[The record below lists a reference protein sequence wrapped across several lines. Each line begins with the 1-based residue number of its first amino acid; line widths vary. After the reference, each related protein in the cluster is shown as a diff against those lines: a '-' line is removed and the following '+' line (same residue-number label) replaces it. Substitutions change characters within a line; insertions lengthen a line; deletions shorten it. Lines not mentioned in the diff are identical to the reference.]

1 MPEFTVYGA
10 TRRIADID
18 LELLAFDRRHEGG
31 GAAPLPERRIVA
43 PDGARLE
50 ERNGKLVLAWDYEG
64 APYAADLTLALYW
77 ARHQIRGLSLLSAPH
92 PRS

>member
-50 ERNGKLVLAWDYEG
+50 ERAGRLMLAWEYG
-64 APYAADLTLALYW
+64 GTPYAADVTLALYW
-77 ARHQIRGLSLLSAPH
+77 ARHSERGLSLLSTPG